1 MKIKHAY
8 DLRSFGRFCDSAQ
21 IQQGFQDSEAG
32 TILARSL
39 TAINPRVFEK
49 KFPELALVNSGIQAD
64 NTGGFASRIQSKRLQ
79 EIGGFTQS
87 GDASGNKGKI
97 SLAGEDSVLKVVQR
111 ESHSIWSDTEIKQ
124 AALENVNLPERY
136 VQSHNGIYM
145 REVDEAGLVGKG
157 GITQGLMNYSGF
169 DSDSAANTVENLN
182 AQQMYD
188 EISDMIQAQWNG
200 VNNTPEYKANRVI
213 MPTRVMNKLQA
224 TILNTA
230 AGSSTVLKALQD
242 NYPEVVF
249 MSSFRADTVANG
261 GNLATSA
268 TVAYS
273 NNEESMVLRLPVPLT
288 IGEVIKINSFDFRVD
303 SKYRI
308 AGLDVLED
316 TSGFIL
322 TGL

>member
-1 MKIKHAY
+1 MKIGNAF
-8 DLRSFGRFCDSAQ
+8 DLKSFSCFCDSAKRP
-21 IQQGFQDSEAG
+21 GFQDSEAG

-39 TAINPRVFEK
+39 TAVNPRVFEK
-49 KFPELALVNSGIQAD
+49 KFPELAFVNSGIQAD

-79 EIGGFTQS
+79 EIGGFTQA

-111 ESHSIWSDTEIKQ
+111 ESHSTWSDTEIKQ

-145 REVDEAGLVGKG
+145 REVDEIGLAGKG
-157 GITQGLMNYSGF
+157 GITEGLLNYSGF
-169 DSDSAANTVENLN
+169 GSDSAAGVISTLT

-188 EISDMIQAQWNG
+188 EVSDAIQAQWNA
-200 VNNTPEYKANRVI
+200 VNNTPEYMGNRVI

-242 NYPEVVF
+242 NYPSVTF

-261 GNLATSA
+261 GDLSA
-268 TVAYS
+268 SALVVYS
-273 NNEESMVLRLPVPLT
+273 NNEESMVMRLPVPLT
-288 IGEVIKINSFDFRVD
+288 IGEIIKVSSFDFRVD

-308 AGLDVLED
+308 GGLDVLED